1 MTAILILLACY
12 PDPPINLAADDPG
25 ACVYQVEELLGYGP
39 DALGCHIS
47 IAAYPDTPHCCPAGL
62 EPVCIN
68 RDGSSVCSDPELL
81 DTGAD

>member
-1 MTAILILLACY
+1 MTAILLLLACY
-12 PDPPINLAADDPG
+12 PDPPLNLAADDPG